1 MLDHGTLSQ
10 KFAHRS
16 MELIINF
23 DHPIRRGGSDG
34 GGGYTAATDG
44 LAGFVGGF

>member
-1 MLDHGTLSQ
+1 
-10 KFAHRS
+10 

-23 DHPIRRGGSDG
+23 VHPIRRRCGDDGGGGGGGG

-44 LAGFVGGF
+44 LTGFLGGF

>member
-1 MLDHGTLSQ
+1 
-10 KFAHRS
+10 

-23 DHPIRRGGSDG
+23 VHPIRRRCGDDGGGG

-44 LAGFVGGF
+44 LTGFLGGF

>member
-23 DHPIRRGGSDG
+23 VHPIRRRGDYG
-34 GGGYTAATDG
+34 GGGYIAATDG
-44 LAGFVGGF
+44 LAGFLGGF

>member
-1 MLDHGTLSQ
+1 
-10 KFAHRS
+10 

-23 DHPIRRGGSDG
+23 VHPIRRRCGDDGGG

-44 LAGFVGGF
+44 LTGFLGGF